1 MVTSGER
8 DKQDLGINKLLYIK
22 QISNRDLPY
31 STRNYIQY
39 LVRTKSLQPC
49 PTLCDSMDCNP
60 QGSSVHGIL
69 QAGILEWVAM
79 PFSRDIQYLVGKESE
94 KENLYLYVYIYISE
108 SLCYT
113 PETNI
118 TFKNQL
124 YFNGK
129 KKRNW
134 CWKRQFK
141 QWNRKELKNLPI
153 YLGSEYVMDSLQQR

>member
-8 DKQDLGINKLLYIK
+8 DKQDLGINRDKLLYIK
-22 QISNRDLPY
+22 QISNRDLLY

-39 LVRTKSLQPC
+39 LVNTKSLQPC

-69 QAGILEWVAM
+69 QARILEWVAM

-94 KENLYLYVYIYISE
+94 KENLYLYVYIYLTHFAIHLKHTKFKINYISME
-108 SLCYT
+108 
-113 PETNI
+113 
-118 TFKNQL
+118 
-124 YFNGK
+124 K

-134 CWKRQFK
+134 CLKRQFK